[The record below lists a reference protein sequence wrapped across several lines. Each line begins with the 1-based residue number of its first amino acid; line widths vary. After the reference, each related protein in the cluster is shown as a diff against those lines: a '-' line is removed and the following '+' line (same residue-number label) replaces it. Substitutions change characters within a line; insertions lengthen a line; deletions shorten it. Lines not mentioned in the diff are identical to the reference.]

1 MIVAFQTRD
10 ASYDGVFYL
19 GVRTTGIFCRPI
31 CPAKKP
37 KVEHVEFFTTA
48 RDALFS
54 GFRPC
59 KRCRPLES
67 PGTAPPWL
75 RELLERVEED
85 PARRWREQ
93 DLRDLGL
100 HPDRVRRWF
109 RKNHGMTFQAFCRGR
124 RMGLALGRIREGS
137 SVIEAAFDHGYE
149 SLSGFNEAFRKT
161 LGAPPRETRDATVV
175 NLQRIVTP
183 LGPMIA
189 GATKDGL
196 CLLEFA
202 DRRMLETQIQRLR
215 SRLNCVLVPGQNSI
229 LERAAREIREYFDGR
244 RKEFSVPLLT
254 PGTDFQQSVWK
265 ELRGIPYGQTTSY
278 GEMAGRLG
286 RRSAVRAVAKANG
299 DNPIAI
305 IVPCH
310 RVVGSDGKLTGY
322 GGGLWRKQRLLD
334 HESGQGVMG
343 GLSPK
348 PSSTSSHRKPRPQR
362 ESSPACR

>member
-1 MIVAFQTRD
+1 MIEAFQTRD
-10 ASYDGVFYL
+10 SSYDGVFYL

-67 PGTAPPWL
+67 PGTAPSWL
-75 RELLERVEED
+75 RDLLKEVEDE

-109 RKNHGMTFQAFCRGR
+109 QKHHGMTFQAFCRGR
-124 RMGLALGRIREGS
+124 RLGMALGRIREGS
-137 SVIEAAFDHGYE
+137 SVIDAAFDHGYE
-149 SLSGFNEAFRKT
+149 SLSGFNEAFRKN
-161 LGAPPRETRDATVV
+161 LGAPPRDTREATVV
-175 NLQRIVTP
+175 TLRRIVTP

-189 GATKDGL
+189 GATKDAL
-196 CLLEFA
+196 CLFEFA
-202 DRRMLETQIQRLR
+202 DRRMLETQLARLR
-215 SRLNCVLVPGQNSI
+215 KHLNCVMVPGKNRI
-229 LERAAREIREYFDGR
+229 LDRTAKEMREYFDGR
-244 RKEFSVPLLT
+244 RRKFSLPLLM
-254 PGTDFQQSVWK
+254 PGTDFQKSVWE
-265 ELRGIPYGQTTSY
+265 ELQEIPYGETTSY
-278 GEMAGRLG
+278 GETARRLG

-322 GGGLWRKQRLLD
+322 GGGLWRKQRLLE
-334 HESGQGVMG
+334 HESGQGVM
-343 GLSPK
+343 LPVMASERA
-348 PSSTSSHRKPRPQR
+348 SSVERVQVSHRD
-362 ESSPACR
+362 